1 MRSDP
6 STVGVD
12 LQEVEAMS
20 KNSEPNEP
28 DFRNGEDLDRKIKQ
42 AVREALAE
50 HKRKRQRVAA
60 WDGKAVVI
68 VRPEDIPPKGAGPQ
82 G

>member
-1 MRSDP
+1 M
-6 STVGVD
+6 
-12 LQEVEAMS
+12 EAMS
-20 KNSEPNEP
+20 ELSEPNEP

-50 HKRKRQRVAA
+50 HKRKRHRVAA

-68 VRPEDIPPKGAGPQ
+68 VRPEDIPPKGTGP
-82 G
+82 